1 MFEHLNSILPLDR
14 LYESPLLLA
23 YYHPEPVYP
32 IHILIVP
39 KKTIRDVL
47 DLAERSDEYRLELLE
62 EVLRCVRELVLKMH
76 LEEVGYRI
84 IVNGGSYQKVG
95 ELHFH
100 LVSGEIP
107 ARHE

>member
-1 MFEHLNSILPLDR
+1 MFEHMNSILPLDR

-23 YYHPEPVYP
+23 FIHPKPVYP

-39 KKTIRDVL
+39 KKAIRDVL
-47 DLAERSDEYRLELLE
+47 DLAEQPEPYRLELLE
-62 EVLRCVRELVLKMH
+62 DMLRCVRELVLEMH

-84 IVNGGSYQKVG
+84 IVNGGSYQEVR

-107 ARHE
+107 QE